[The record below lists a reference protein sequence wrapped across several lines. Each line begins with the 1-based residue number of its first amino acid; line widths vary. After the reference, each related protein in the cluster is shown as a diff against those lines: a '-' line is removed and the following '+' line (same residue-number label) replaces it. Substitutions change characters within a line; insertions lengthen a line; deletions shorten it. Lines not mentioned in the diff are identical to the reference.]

1 MLSAVSVLDP
11 RVCRP
16 ASCHTRA
23 SAGHFCSVVVIGLSS
38 SACPRVWSC
47 ILGCSVK
54 APRRFCVQW
63 VQDGRS
69 ALLRRRASRRVVA
82 GASRCLVLVVRVALP
97 ARLVVWSS
105 GGDCRAVRSW
115 VTRDLG
121 LLSSGWAC
129 RPFQWAWEHRD
140 RREGL
145 RLVAILPF
153 GTCSGANLKP
163 SKWSRVPVSDF
174 TLCYKVFLCLSQHP
188 RRLPERLD
196 RPDTRVKMTISI
208 PIQRSK
214 ILLKCAYGAL
224 QVFIHSHFL
233 V

>member
-1 MLSAVSVLDP
+1 MSHP
-11 RVCRP
+11 RVCR
-16 ASCHTRA
+16 SLLLYGCHRA
-23 SAGHFCSVVVIGLSS
+23 VQLRVSESLVVHFGLQCQGSPPVLRAVGS
-38 SACPRVWSC
+38 
-47 ILGCSVK
+47 
-54 APRRFCVQW
+54 
-63 VQDGRS
+63 GRS
-69 ALLRRRASRRVVA
+69 FGAFAAAREPPSRRGSVALLGV
-82 GASRCLVLVVRVALP
+82 VVRVALP

-174 TLCYKVFLCLSQHP
+174 TLCYKVFLYSC
-188 RRLPERLD
+188 
-196 RPDTRVKMTISI
+196 M
-208 PIQRSK
+208 
-214 ILLKCAYGAL
+214 
-224 QVFIHSHFL
+224 L
-233 V
+233 VNPSS